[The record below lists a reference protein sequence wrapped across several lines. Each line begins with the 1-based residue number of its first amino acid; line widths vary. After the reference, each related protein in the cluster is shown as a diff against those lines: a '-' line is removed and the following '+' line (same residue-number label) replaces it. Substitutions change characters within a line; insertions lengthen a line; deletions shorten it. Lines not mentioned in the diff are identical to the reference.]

1 VRSKEHDLKDLY
13 TKRGTLLSQVPH
25 FWPTVFLDG
34 PEEVQQLYSPIDMP
48 VLSAIKSFSVERY
61 QITSS
66 DEGEPRSL
74 RFTFEF
80 HDNDIFEDKVLVK
93 EFEYKSAGIGPG
105 SLVSKPVPIK
115 WKSKKTDLTNGLLDA
130 AVDLELAEQ
139 AVVMKQKGGQ
149 EFSAIDRE
157 GLWQYEK
164 LREKLEQADEASDDE
179 PSFLNWFGFRGA
191 VGEKKDKPAD
201 GAAAQNGQE
210 HEDEDEDDGVLDVE
224 IFPAGEEVA
233 IALADDLWPNVMDYF
248 MRAQE
253 DPNEFDGFNDD
264 IDDMTDSEEDEDL
277 APELVEEV
285 EDVKDDRPRKKQRTG

>member
-13 TKRGTLLSQVPH
+13 ERRGTLLSQIPN
-25 FWPTVFLDG
+25 FWPTVFLEG
-34 PEEVQQLYSPIDMP
+34 PEEVHQLYSPVDLPI
-48 VLSAIKSFSVERY
+48 LAAIRSFSVERY
-61 QITSS
+61 QINSS

-80 HDNDIFEDKVLVK
+80 ADNDFIEEQKVVK
-93 EFEYKSAGIGPG
+93 EFEYKSAGTGPG

-115 WKSKKTDLTNGLLDA
+115 WKSKKIDLTDGLLDA
-130 AVDLELAEQ
+130 AVELELAEE
-139 AVVMKQKGGQ
+139 AVMMKQKGGP

-164 LREKLEQADEASDDE
+164 LREKIEKTEEVDDE
-179 PSFLNWFGFRGA
+179 PSFFLWFGFRGA

-201 GAAAQNGQE
+201 GPTAQNGE
-210 HEDEDEDDGVLDVE
+210 EDEDEDDGVLDVE

-233 IALADDLWPNVMDYF
+233 IALAEELWPNVMDYF

-253 DPNEFDGFNDD
+253 DPDDFDDFD
-264 IDDMTDSEEDEDL
+264 DDMEESDESDDD

-285 EDVKDDRPRKKQRTG
+285 RDVKNDRPRKKQRTG